1 MTLTLAL
8 TLVAYGAGAS
18 MGLAADRGG
27 PRLQR
32 DWPIYLRIQL
42 IATACVLTL
51 FSAWQLTAP
60 HQLIAPILIS
70 GVAWFVLGAAWLGR
84 GESSAGQ
91 AVLEGWAAWP
101 NSAFWVLPMAGA
113 LVGPAASMITALSN
127 AAYAAPNA
135 LCIHYLRRDAPR
147 RQRRATTWVDQSAV
161 AAVAAGLLLHLA
173 GPAPAASHWVLRV
186 SGPLFA
192 FVGAALFT
200 GSVLHPQNVTTAR
213 SAPDLRRWIGL
224 SAARVLWLI
233 PIAVLTGSKAVAVIA
248 VLSAFGAPAFNP
260 VQMAVLYGYRSGVV
274 NIAVRWGWI
283 VLPVGLAVALVI
295 R

>member
-8 TLVAYGAGAS
+8 TLVAYGAGAL

-91 AVLEGWAAWP
+91 AALEGWAAWP

-127 AAYAAPNA
+127 AAYAAPNV

-173 GPAPAASHWVLRV
+173 GPAPAGSHWVLRV

-233 PIAVLTGSKAVAVIA
+233 PIAVLTGSRAVAVIA

-283 VLPVGLAVALVI
+283 ALPVGLAVALVI

>member
-1 MTLTLAL
+1 
-8 TLVAYGAGAS
+8 

-127 AAYAAPNA
+127 AAYAAPNV